1 MWFPLLIET
10 GLWQASL
17 KAEDILNGWPEIEV
31 GRILRVYGEE
41 SNWFSLQNK
50 IVKAR
55 SQGGLH
61 STGELVDLIRKSTPG
76 FKGKH
81 CSFSSYDFLFS
92 FWPFTSI
99 FIYYV
104 PCLSI
109 MIVSL

>member
-1 MWFPLLIET
+1 MWLSLLIET

-17 KAEDILNGWPEIEV
+17 KAEDILNSWPEIEV

-41 SNWFSLQNK
+41 SNWYSLQNK

-61 STGELVDLIRKSTPG
+61 STTELVDLIRKSTLG

-81 CSFSSYDFLFS
+81 CSLFIFFASDLNHIHLCLLCSLRYHHDYLSYQL
-92 FWPFTSI
+92 
-99 FIYYV
+99 
-104 PCLSI
+104 
-109 MIVSL
+109 